1 MIYLCSSSPT
11 RAKLLESFGIE
22 FEQKS
27 VEFDEDSI
35 KATTP
40 KEFVYSASS
49 GKMKAAIAKYGL
61 DTPLLCADTVI
72 ASSTN
77 EILRKANSIDEAR
90 EILLK
95 QSNSTI
101 SIITAMHYTRSDMS
115 LVDISATHYKFAKF
129 NEDDLESYLQSQL
142 WQGKAGACMVE
153 GFCKPYIK
161 EVIGYE
167 SCAMGLSVEVLRPWI
182 NGVG

>member
-1 MIYLCSSSPT
+1 MIYLCSSSST
-11 RAKLLESFGIE
+11 RAKLLESFGVE

-35 KATTP
+35 EASTP
-40 KEFVYSASS
+40 KEFVYKASL
-49 GKMKAAIAKYGL
+49 GKMKAAIAKYSL
-61 DTPLLCADTVI
+61 KTPLLCADTVI
-72 ASSTN
+72 ASSDGK
-77 EILRKANSIDEAR
+77 ILRKAKSKEEAK

-101 SIITAMHYTRSDMS
+101 SIITAMHYSRADMS

-129 NEDDLESYLQSQL
+129 DEDDLQRYLDSNL

-153 GFCKPYIK
+153 GFCKPYIQ
-161 EVIGYE
+161 EVVGKQ
-167 SCAMGLSVEVLRPWI
+167 SCAMGLSVEVLLPWI
-182 NGVG
+182 DGVG